1 MPLRGPR
8 MDSKKRKEL
17 EGESTFTSENRER
30 KELVT
35 LGGTAR
41 TVSGKL
47 TKSNYFRFLQH
58 DLDNYEDI
66 ELDAKEAK
74 KIHTHLSKLS
84 TGSTAMVPIYCAGS
98 KCPFAQRCPL
108 VEINKAPVGRQ
119 CIIEVQLL
127 REWTLRYFEEYEVDP
142 NNFTEIGYINELAEI
157 EILLNR
163 LNMNLAKP
171 ENAELVIDQVAHI
184 SHDGT
189 PILQKQLSPFMEQK
203 ERLQNRRS
211 KVIKL
216 MVGDRQ
222 ERYKKESALKVKV
235 DQDPSSQMA
244 NMRGKLEALQRNLQ
258 LAAGEGSSIQKESK
272 MTPQDLIDAAIEE

>member
-1 MPLRGPR
+1 
-8 MDSKKRKEL
+8 MDPKKKKEL
-17 EGESTFTSENRER
+17 EGESPFTAENREK

-41 TVSGKL
+41 TLSGKL

-58 DLDNYEDI
+58 DLDSYEDI
-66 ELDAKEAK
+66 ELEEKEAR
-74 KIHTHLSKLS
+74 KIHTHLQKLS
-84 TGSTAMVPIYCAGS
+84 TGSTAMIPLYCAGPQ
-98 KCPFAQRCPL
+98 CPFANRCPL
-108 VEINKAPVGRQ
+108 IEIDKAPIGRQ
-119 CIIEVQLL
+119 CIIETQLIK
-127 REWTLRYFEEYEVDP
+127 EWTLRYFEEYDIDP

-171 ENAELVIDQVAHI
+171 EHAELVTDQVVGI
-184 SHDGT
+184 SSQGV
-189 PILQKQLSPFMEQK
+189 PVIQKQLSPFMEQK

-222 ERYKKESALKVKV
+222 ERYKKEAALKVKI

-244 NMRGKLEALQRNLQ
+244 EMRGKLESLQRNLT
-258 LAAGEGSSIQKESK
+258 LEAGESAPKKEKK
-272 MTPQDLIDAAIEE
+272 MTPQDLIDAVSEE

>member
-1 MPLRGPR
+1 

>member
-1 MPLRGPR
+1 
-8 MDSKKRKEL
+8 MDSKKRKEI
-17 EGESTFTSENRER
+17 EGESAFTSENRER

-41 TVSGKL
+41 TLSGKL
-47 TKSNYFRFLQH
+47 TKSSYFRFLKH

-66 ELDAKEAK
+66 ELEPQEAK
-74 KIHTHLSKLS
+74 KIHAHLQKLS
-84 TGSTAMVPIYCAGS
+84 TGSTAMIPLYCAGPQ
-98 KCPFAQRCPL
+98 CPFAHRCPL
-108 VEINKAPVGRQ
+108 VQINKAPIGRQ
-119 CIIEVQLL
+119 CIIEVELM
-127 REWTLRYFEEYEVDP
+127 REWTLRYFEEYDVDP

-157 EILLNR
+157 EVLLQR

-171 ENAELVIDQVAHI
+171 ENAELVIDQIAHI

-222 ERYKKESALKVKV
+222 ERYKKESALKVKME
-235 DQDPSSQMA
+235 QDPSSQMA
-244 NMRGKLEALQRNLQ
+244 QMRGKLEALQRNISLIEDDPSP
-258 LAAGEGSSIQKESK
+258 AKEGKV
-272 MTPQDLIDAAIEE
+272 TPQDLIDAVIDD

>member
-1 MPLRGPR
+1 
-8 MDSKKRKEL
+8 MDPKKKKEL
-17 EGESTFTSENRER
+17 EGESPFTAENREK

-41 TVSGKL
+41 TLSGKL

-58 DLDNYEDI
+58 DLDSYEDI
-66 ELDAKEAK
+66 ELDEKEAR
-74 KIHTHLSKLS
+74 KIHTHLQKLS
-84 TGSTAMVPIYCAGS
+84 TGSTAMIPLYCAGP
-98 KCPFAQRCPL
+98 KCPFANRCPL
-108 VEINKAPVGRQ
+108 IEIDKAPIGRQ
-119 CIIEVQLL
+119 CIIETQLIK
-127 REWTLRYFEEYEVDP
+127 EWTLRYFEEYDIDP

-171 ENAELVIDQVAHI
+171 EHAELVTDQVVGVSSQGVPVI
-184 SHDGT
+184 
-189 PILQKQLSPFMEQK
+189 QKQLSPFMDQK

-222 ERYKKESALKVKV
+222 ERYKKEAALKVKI

-244 NMRGKLEALQRNLQ
+244 EMRGKLESLQRNLV
-258 LAAGEGSSIQKESK
+258 LDAEVSTTKREKI
-272 MTPQDLIDAAIEE
+272 TPQDLIDAVSKE

>member
-1 MPLRGPR
+1 
-8 MDSKKRKEL
+8 MDSKKRKKL

>member
-1 MPLRGPR
+1 
-8 MDSKKRKEL
+8 MDSKKRKKI
-17 EGESTFTSENRER
+17 EGESSFTSENREK

-41 TVSGKL
+41 TISGKV

-84 TGSTAMVPIYCAGS
+84 TGSAAMVPIYCAGS
-98 KCPFAQRCPL
+98 KCPFAHRCPL
-108 VEINKAPVGRQ
+108 VEIGKAPVGRQ
-119 CIIEVQLL
+119 CIIEVQLM
-127 REWTLRYFEEYEVDP
+127 REWTVRYFEEYDVDP

-171 ENAELVIDQVAHI
+171 ENAELVIDQVAHVT
-184 SHDGT
+184 HDGT

-244 NMRGKLEALQRNLQ
+244 NMRGKLEALQRNLDN
-258 LAAGEGSSIQKESK
+258 AAGEASSIQKESK